1 MWKEFWSLKPAKEED
16 EEKGA
21 VVEKTFAR
29 GVLAIPRREVE
40 VAEEVSDVLDM
51 MSLKLVN

>member
-1 MWKEFWSLKPAKEED
+1 MWKEFWSLKPAKDED

-40 VAEEVSDVLDM
+40 VLDM